1 MFLVTMNA
9 QLTPDEIQ
17 SARELLKE
25 YQPANEAINAV
36 ERHNGNLETSFEEL
50 WIEKHGQPAMGV
62 RKIWQTTLDV
72 LRDEL
77 CGDEGFRARLSDYT
91 KSPENAVLLTAAI
104 TSLMALAAIP
114 LDPSIATIIVLYILK
129 IGLNVYCK
137 STEVNNTGTLPP
149 GK

>member
-1 MFLVTMNA
+1 MNA
-9 QLTPDEIQ
+9 QLSLNEIK

-25 YQPANEAINAV
+25 YQPANKAIDAV

-50 WIEKHGQPAMGV
+50 WIEKNGQSAMGV
-62 RKIWQTTLDV
+62 KKIWQTTLDV

-77 CGDEGFRARLSDYT
+77 CGNEGFRARLSDYT

-104 TSLMALAAIP
+104 TSLMALTAIP
-114 LDPSIATIIVLYILK
+114 LDPSIATIVVLYILK
-129 IGLNVYCK
+129 ISLNVYCK
-137 STEVNNTGTLPP
+137 YTEVGDGGTLPP

>member
-1 MFLVTMNA
+1 MNA
-9 QLTPDEIQ
+9 QLTLDEIK

-25 YQPANEAINAV
+25 YEPANEAIDAV

-50 WIEKHGQPAMGV
+50 WIEKNGQSAMGV
-62 RKIWQTTLDV
+62 KKIWQTTLDV

-77 CGDEGFRARLSDYT
+77 CGNEGFRARLSDYT

-114 LDPSIATIIVLYILK
+114 LDPSIATIIILYIVK

-137 STEVNNTGTLPP
+137 YTDVSDKGTLPP

>member
-1 MFLVTMNA
+1 MNA
-9 QLTPDEIQ
+9 QLTLDEIK

-25 YQPANEAINAV
+25 YQPANKAIDVV

-50 WIEKHGQPAMGV
+50 WIEKNGQSAMGV
-62 RKIWQTTLDV
+62 KKIWQTTLDV

-77 CGDEGFRARLSDYT
+77 CGNEGFRARLSDYT

-104 TSLMALAAIP
+104 TSLMALTAIP
-114 LDPSIATIIVLYILK
+114 LDPSIATIVVLYILK
-129 IGLNVYCK
+129 ISLNVYCK
-137 STEVNNTGTLPP
+137 YTEVGGGGTLPP

>member
-1 MFLVTMNA
+1 MNA
-9 QLTPDEIQ
+9 QLTLDEIK

-25 YQPANEAINAV
+25 YEPANKAIDAV

-50 WIEKHGQPAMGV
+50 WIEKNGQSAMGV
-62 RKIWQTTLDV
+62 KKIWQTTLDV

-77 CGDEGFRARLSDYT
+77 CGNEGFRARLSDYT

-104 TSLMALAAIP
+104 TSLMALTAIP
-114 LDPSIATIIVLYILK
+114 LDPSIATIIILYILK

-137 STEVNNTGTLPP
+137 YTDVGDGGTLPP

>member
-1 MFLVTMNA
+1 MNA
-9 QLTPDEIQ
+9 QLTLDEIK

-25 YQPANEAINAV
+25 YEPANKAIDAV

-50 WIEKHGQPAMGV
+50 WIEKHGQSAMGV
-62 RKIWQTTLDV
+62 KKIWQTTLDV

-114 LDPSIATIIVLYILK
+114 LDPSIATIIILYIVK

-137 STEVNNTGTLPP
+137 YTDVGDGGTLPP

>member
-1 MFLVTMNA
+1 MNA
-9 QLTPDEIQ
+9 QLTLDEIK

-25 YQPANEAINAV
+25 YQPANEAIDAI

-50 WIEKHGQPAMGV
+50 WIEKHGQSAMGV
-62 RKIWQTTLDV
+62 KKIWQTTLDV

-77 CGDEGFRARLSDYT
+77 CGNEGFRARLSDYT

-114 LDPSIATIIVLYILK
+114 LDPSIATIIILYIVK

-137 STEVNNTGTLPP
+137 YTDVSDGGTLPP

>member
-1 MFLVTMNA
+1 MNA
-9 QLTPDEIQ
+9 QLTLDEIK

-25 YQPANEAINAV
+25 YQPANEAIDAV

-50 WIEKHGQPAMGV
+50 WIEKHGQSAMGV
-62 RKIWQTTLDV
+62 KKIWQTTLDV

-77 CGDEGFRARLSDYT
+77 CGNEGFRARLSDYT

-114 LDPSIATIIVLYILK
+114 LDPSIATIILLYILK

-137 STEVNNTGTLPP
+137 YTDVGDGGTLPP

>member
-1 MFLVTMNA
+1 MNA
-9 QLTPDEIQ
+9 QLTLDEIN
-17 SARELLKE
+17 SVRELLKE
-25 YQPANEAINAV
+25 YQPAHTAIDAV

-50 WIEKHGQPAMGV
+50 WIEKHGQSAMGV
-62 RKIWQTTLDV
+62 KKIWQTTLDV

-104 TSLMALAAIP
+104 TSLMALTAIP

-129 IGLNVYCK
+129 IGLNVYCQYTDK
-137 STEVNNTGTLPP
+137 GDGGTLPP

>member
-1 MFLVTMNA
+1 MNA
-9 QLTPDEIQ
+9 QLTLDEIK

-25 YQPANEAINAV
+25 YQPANKAIDAV
-36 ERHNGNLETSFEEL
+36 ERHNGNLDRSFEEL
-50 WIEKHGQPAMGV
+50 WIEKNGNPTMGGK
-62 RKIWQTTLDV
+62 KIWQTTLDV

-77 CGDEGFRARLSDYT
+77 CSNEGFRARLSDYT

-104 TSLMALAAIP
+104 TSLMALTAIP
-114 LDPSIATIIVLYILK
+114 LDPLIATIVILYILK

-137 STEVNNTGTLPP
+137 YTDGGDGGTLPP

>member
-1 MFLVTMNA
+1 MNA
-9 QLTPDEIQ
+9 QLTLDEIK

-25 YQPANEAINAV
+25 YQPANKAIDAV
-36 ERHNGNLETSFEEL
+36 ERHNGNLDRSFEEL
-50 WIEKHGQPAMGV
+50 WIEKNGNPTMGGK
-62 RKIWQTTLDV
+62 KIWQTTLDV

-77 CGDEGFRARLSDYT
+77 CSNEGFRARLSDYT

-104 TSLMALAAIP
+104 TSLMALTAIP

-129 IGLNVYCK
+129 IGLNVSCK
-137 STEVNNTGTLPP
+137 YTDGGDGGTLPP

>member
-1 MFLVTMNA
+1 MNA
-9 QLTPDEIQ
+9 QLTLDEIK
-17 SARELLKE
+17 SVRELLKE
-25 YQPANEAINAV
+25 YQPANEAIDAV

-50 WIEKHGQPAMGV
+50 WIEKHGQSAMGV
-62 RKIWQTTLDV
+62 KKIWQTTLDV

-77 CGDEGFRARLSDYT
+77 CGNEGFRARLSDYT

-114 LDPSIATIIVLYILK
+114 LDPSIATIILLYILK

-137 STEVNNTGTLPP
+137 YTDVGDGGTLPP

>member
-1 MFLVTMNA
+1 MNA
-9 QLTPDEIQ
+9 QLTLDEIK

-25 YQPANEAINAV
+25 YQPANEAIDAV

-50 WIEKHGQPAMGV
+50 WIEKHGQSAMGV
-62 RKIWQTTLDV
+62 KKIWQTTLDV

-104 TSLMALAAIP
+104 TSLVALAAIP
-114 LDPSIATIIVLYILK
+114 LDPSIATIILLYILK

-137 STEVNNTGTLPP
+137 YTDVGDGGTLPP

>member
-1 MFLVTMNA
+1 
-9 QLTPDEIQ
+9 
-17 SARELLKE
+17 
-25 YQPANEAINAV
+25 
-36 ERHNGNLETSFEEL
+36 
-50 WIEKHGQPAMGV
+50 MGV
-62 RKIWQTTLDV
+62 KKVWQTTLDV

-77 CGDEGFRARLSDYT
+77 CGNEGFRARLSDYT

-114 LDPSIATIIVLYILK
+114 LDPSIATIIILYIVK

-137 STEVNNTGTLPP
+137 YTDVSDKGTLPP

>member
-1 MFLVTMNA
+1 MNA
-9 QLTPDEIQ
+9 QLTPDEIN
-17 SARELLKE
+17 SVRELLKE
-25 YQPANEAINAV
+25 YQPANKAIDTL

-50 WIEKHGQPAMGV
+50 WTEKNGTSTMGGK
-62 RKIWQTTLDV
+62 KIWQTTLDV
-72 LRDEL
+72 LREEL

-91 KSPENAVLLTAAI
+91 RSPENAVLLTAAI
-104 TSLMALAAIP
+104 TSLMALTAIP

-137 STEVNNTGTLPP
+137 YTDKGDGGTLPP